1 MPAAVAMFGAAE
13 APGGRSAASAMRV
26 DREAMGG
33 EENATAAPCR
43 AAAGAESGRPALPRG
58 VREIDAQLAA
68 HRMRCSVRWVTA
80 RCPQLEREGLARRVA
95 VPGGGKP
102 RWLIRTDAHPAL
114 RDIPL
119 AGDIPVDERG
129 LRPEQSRKLGERL
142 AILAEWEEAC
152 KAAMRADVPA
162 GEFWKRGGGNAIIKR
177 VADRYNLGSTTVPY
191 DGEWW
196 NTMSTTSNVVR
207 YYELLLNGAG
217 GLPAQQAEVILGD
230 LAASTPIAA
239 DGYPQRFGIPDGLYA
254 EPVAVKQGWMCCWAP
269 DKQVHLSTGVVGSD
283 RRYVIAVAAMQSAD
297 EKTARNTL
305 TRIVKTMFPG
315 GQI

>member
-1 MPAAVAMFGAAE
+1 MRPRSSRLRASAVTAAAAVLVAGS
-13 APGGRSAASAMRV
+13 SAALPACGNY
-26 DREAMGG
+26 D
-33 EENATAAPCR
+33 
-43 AAAGAESGRPALPRG
+43 AAAGQPASTQMAAATDRDDKL
-58 VREIDAQLAA
+58 ETLAKRA
-68 HRMRCSVRWVTA
+68 TSEA
-80 RCPQLEREGLARRVA
+80 
-95 VPGGGKP
+95 
-102 RWLIRTDAHPAL
+102 
-114 RDIPL
+114 
-119 AGDIPVDERG
+119 
-129 LRPEQSRKLGERL
+129 RKLGATISLTLLDRSTGRVITSGDRSPFPIASVAKLFIADDVLTQAVRRKTKLSPTDRRELDVMLRSS
-142 AILAEWEEAC
+142 
-152 KAAMRADVPA
+152 ADVPA

-217 GLPAQQAEVILGD
+217 GLPAQQADVILGD
-230 LAASTPIAA
+230 LAASTRIAA

-315 GQI
+315 GRI

>member
-1 MPAAVAMFGAAE
+1 MRTRSSRLRSGAVAAAAAVLVAGT
-13 APGGRSAASAMRV
+13 S
-26 DREAMGG
+26 
-33 EENATAAPCR
+33 TALQACGNYD
-43 AAAGAESGRPALPRG
+43 AAAGQPAST
-58 VREIDAQLAA
+58 QLAA
-68 HRMRCSVRWVTA
+68 PADRDDK
-80 RCPQLEREGLARRVA
+80 LETLAKRA
-95 VPGGGKP
+95 
-102 RWLIRTDAHPAL
+102 TSEA
-114 RDIPL
+114 
-119 AGDIPVDERG
+119 
-129 LRPEQSRKLGERL
+129 RKLGATISLTLLDRSTGRVITSGDRSPFPIASVAKL
-142 AILAEWEEAC
+142 FIADDVLTQSLRRKTKLSATDRR
-152 KAAMRADVPA
+152 KLDVMLRSSADVPA

-177 VADRYNLGSTTVPY
+177 IADRYNLGSTTVPY

-217 GLPAQQAEVILGD
+217 GLPAQQADVILGD
-230 LAASTPIAA
+230 LAASTRIAA

-269 DKQVHLSTGVVGSD
+269 DKQVHLSTGVAGSD

-315 GQI
+315 GRI

>member
-1 MPAAVAMFGAAE
+1 MVLAAGA
-13 APGGRSAASAMRV
+13 SAALPACSSH
-26 DREAMGG
+26 D
-33 EENATAAPCR
+33 
-43 AAAGAESGRPALPRG
+43 AAAGGTDS
-58 VREIDAQLAA
+58 AQLANPA
-68 HRMRCSVRWVTA
+68 A
-80 RCPQLEREGLARRVA
+80 QDDKLETLAKRA
-95 VPGGGKP
+95 
-102 RWLIRTDAHPAL
+102 TSEA
-114 RDIPL
+114 
-119 AGDIPVDERG
+119 
-129 LRPEQSRKLGERL
+129 RKLGATISLTLLDRSTGRL
-142 AILAEWEEAC
+142 ISVGDQSPFPIASVAKLFIADDLLARAVRRKVRLSATDRREMDVMLRAS
-152 KAAMRADVPA
+152 ADVPA

-207 YYELLLNGAG
+207 YYELLLSGAG
-217 GLPAQQAEVILGD
+217 GLPAQQANAILGD
-230 LAASTPIAA
+230 LSASTPIAA

-283 RRYVIAVAAMQSAD
+283 RRYVIAVASMQSSD

-315 GQI
+315 GRV

>member
-1 MPAAVAMFGAAE
+1 MRPRSSRLRAGAV
-13 APGGRSAASAMRV
+13 
-26 DREAMGG
+26 
-33 EENATAAPCR
+33 ATAAAVLVAGSSAALQACGNSD
-43 AAAGAESGRPALPRG
+43 AAAGQPA
-58 VREIDAQLAA
+58 ATQLATPA
-68 HRMRCSVRWVTA
+68 DRDDK
-80 RCPQLEREGLARRVA
+80 LETLAKRA
-95 VPGGGKP
+95 
-102 RWLIRTDAHPAL
+102 TSEA
-114 RDIPL
+114 
-119 AGDIPVDERG
+119 
-129 LRPEQSRKLGERL
+129 RKLGATISLTLLDRSTGRVITSGDRSPFPIASVAKL
-142 AILAEWEEAC
+142 LIADDVLTQAVRR
-152 KAAMRADVPA
+152 KTKLSAADRRELDVMLRSSADVPA

-315 GQI
+315 GRI

>member
-1 MPAAVAMFGAAE
+1 MRPRSSRLRAGAVTAAAAVLVAGS
-13 APGGRSAASAMRV
+13 SAALQACGNS
-26 DREAMGG
+26 D
-33 EENATAAPCR
+33 
-43 AAAGAESGRPALPRG
+43 AAAGQPAST
-58 VREIDAQLAA
+58 QLAA
-68 HRMRCSVRWVTA
+68 PADRDDK
-80 RCPQLEREGLARRVA
+80 LETLAKRA
-95 VPGGGKP
+95 
-102 RWLIRTDAHPAL
+102 TSEA
-114 RDIPL
+114 
-119 AGDIPVDERG
+119 
-129 LRPEQSRKLGERL
+129 RKLGATISLTLLDRSTGRVITSGDRSPFPIASVAKLFIADDVLTQAVRRKTKLSATDRRELDVMLRSS
-142 AILAEWEEAC
+142 
-152 KAAMRADVPA
+152 ADVPA

-207 YYELLLNGAG
+207 YYELLLKGAG
-217 GLPAQQAEVILGD
+217 GLPAQQADVILGD

-315 GQI
+315 GRI

>member
-1 MPAAVAMFGAAE
+1 MRPRSSRLRAGAMTAAAAVLVAGS
-13 APGGRSAASAMRV
+13 SAALQACGNS
-26 DREAMGG
+26 D
-33 EENATAAPCR
+33 
-43 AAAGAESGRPALPRG
+43 AAAGRPATTQMAAPADPDDKL
-58 VREIDAQLAA
+58 ETLAKRA
-68 HRMRCSVRWVTA
+68 TSEA
-80 RCPQLEREGLARRVA
+80 
-95 VPGGGKP
+95 
-102 RWLIRTDAHPAL
+102 
-114 RDIPL
+114 
-119 AGDIPVDERG
+119 
-129 LRPEQSRKLGERL
+129 RKLGATISLTLLDRSTGRVITSGDRSPFPIASVAKLFIADDVLTQAVRRKTKLSATDRRELDVMLRSS
-142 AILAEWEEAC
+142 
-152 KAAMRADVPA
+152 ADVPA

-177 VADRYNLGSTTVPY
+177 VADRYNLSSTTVPY

-217 GLPAQQAEVILGD
+217 GLPAPQADVILGD

-315 GQI
+315 GRI

>member
-1 MPAAVAMFGAAE
+1 MRPRSSRLRAGAVTAAAAVLVAGS
-13 APGGRSAASAMRV
+13 SAALQACGNS
-26 DREAMGG
+26 D
-33 EENATAAPCR
+33 
-43 AAAGAESGRPALPRG
+43 AAAGQPA
-58 VREIDAQLAA
+58 ATQLAA
-68 HRMRCSVRWVTA
+68 PADRDDK
-80 RCPQLEREGLARRVA
+80 LETLAKRA
-95 VPGGGKP
+95 
-102 RWLIRTDAHPAL
+102 TSEA
-114 RDIPL
+114 
-119 AGDIPVDERG
+119 
-129 LRPEQSRKLGERL
+129 RKLGATISLTLLDRSTGRVITSGDRAPFPIASVAKL
-142 AILAEWEEAC
+142 FIADDVLTQAVRR
-152 KAAMRADVPA
+152 KAKLSATDRRELDVMLRSSADVPA

-239 DGYPQRFGIPDGLYA
+239 DGYPQRVGIPHGLYA

-315 GQI
+315 GRI

>member
-1 MPAAVAMFGAAE
+1 MRPRSSRLRAGAVTVTAAVLVAGS
-13 APGGRSAASAMRV
+13 SAALQACGNH
-26 DREAMGG
+26 D
-33 EENATAAPCR
+33 
-43 AAAGAESGRPALPRG
+43 AAAGQPAST
-58 VREIDAQLAA
+58 QLAA
-68 HRMRCSVRWVTA
+68 PAA
-80 RCPQLEREGLARRVA
+80 RDGKLETLAKRA
-95 VPGGGKP
+95 
-102 RWLIRTDAHPAL
+102 TSEA
-114 RDIPL
+114 
-119 AGDIPVDERG
+119 
-129 LRPEQSRKLGERL
+129 RKLGATISLTLLDRSTGRVITSGDQSPFPIASVAKLFIADDVLTQAVRRKTKLSPTDRRELDVMLRSS
-142 AILAEWEEAC
+142 
-152 KAAMRADVPA
+152 ADVPA

-217 GLPAQQAEVILGD
+217 GLPAQQADVILGD
-230 LAASTPIAA
+230 LAASTRIAA

-315 GQI
+315 GRI

>member
-1 MPAAVAMFGAAE
+1 MRPRSSRLRTGAAG
-13 APGGRSAASAMRV
+13 ACALVLVAGSLSAVPACSSH
-26 DREAMGG
+26 G
-33 EENATAAPCR
+33 
-43 AAAGAESGRPALPRG
+43 AAAGGPDS
-58 VREIDAQLAA
+58 AQLANP
-68 HRMRCSVRWVTA
+68 TA
-80 RCPQLEREGLARRVA
+80 EDDKLETLAKRA
-95 VPGGGKP
+95 
-102 RWLIRTDAHPAL
+102 TSEA
-114 RDIPL
+114 
-119 AGDIPVDERG
+119 
-129 LRPEQSRKLGERL
+129 RKLGATISLTLLDRGTGRL
-142 AILAEWEEAC
+142 ISVGDQSPFPIASVAKLFIADDLLAQAVRR
-152 KAAMRADVPA
+152 KARLSATDRREMDVMLRSSADVPA

-207 YYELLLNGAG
+207 YYELLLSGAG
-217 GLPAQQAEVILGD
+217 GLPAQQANVILGD
-230 LAASTPIAA
+230 LSASTPIAA

-283 RRYVIAVAAMQSAD
+283 RRYVIAVASMQSSD

-315 GQI
+315 GRV